1 MHGSLEEGHDIELE
15 FVRAGIHVFVE
26 KPVSVVPPERFREYV
41 QAVVEEQQKTKVII
55 SVAYMFRYHS
65 AVQKIK
71 EVVCIQVWDFII
83 NIS

>member
-41 QAVVEEQQKTKVII
+41 QAVVEEQQKII
-55 SVAYMFRYHS
+55 
-65 AVQKIK
+65 
-71 EVVCIQVWDFII
+71 
-83 NIS
+83 